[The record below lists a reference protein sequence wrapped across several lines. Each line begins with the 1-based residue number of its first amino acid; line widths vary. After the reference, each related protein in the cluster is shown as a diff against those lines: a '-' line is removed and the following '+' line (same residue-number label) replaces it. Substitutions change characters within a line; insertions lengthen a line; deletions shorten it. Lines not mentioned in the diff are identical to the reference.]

1 MLTTDLS
8 DGKNQQNHI
17 FIFTM
22 LNKLS

>member
-17 FIFTM
+17 FIFIM

>member
-8 DGKNQQNHI
+8 DGKIQQNHI
-17 FIFTM
+17 FIFIM